1 LTICMWCGD
10 DVREPEPDLDMT
22 DVRVRGPL
30 TVIEGKANRR
40 GADQNGSAAR
50 AGAGSGSPLR
60 GSTAYDAVSPS
71 VANGGLAAGETASEL
86 PTVAA
91 SASSQAAVAGA
102 GPGGD
107 SVRQLRNRLGPT
119 SVASSSSGAAANWA
133 TAPATAPRDLHDV
146 VLATAIFMTG
156 NRGLQAGSRY
166 GIAIVEDELRILGP
180 VDVDP
185 AAIAITHQLRAVD
198 ASGFQERLI
207 ITGDRGRRRERLALV
222 FMSVAGG
229 SAERVADAIVSTVAA
244 AQLDRR

>member
-1 LTICMWCGD
+1 MWCGD

-40 GADQNGSAAR
+40 GADERGTDERDSAAR
-50 AGAGSGSPLR
+50 ADAGPRSPLR
-60 GSTAYDAVSPS
+60 GSSGRDA
-71 VANGGLAAGETASEL
+71 